1 MIRLERVRTVD
12 AVPTSFRGATPRN
25 RLVRLMKQVRD
36 QLESGD
42 AVKPTIDSLWKV
54 AKEQLLAESHQ
65 KCAYCETPTSV
76 IAFGDVEHY
85 RPKSVYWWLAYVYD
99 NYLAS
104 CTLCNQ
110 KYKGSEFEIEGPQ
123 MPGPVITANQSDQTL
138 KELAKTAIPDPLKL
152 AAVEQ
157 FVAAH
162 RAERALGLNPYLDNP
177 EAIFAWRV
185 DDIKEVTVIANPD
198 VPEANKFVEAGH
210 RMFGINRLQL
220 RRQRYVIYRSYN
232 LARRVLDEAG
242 ASDGLKSD
250 ARELVLSMTAPES
263 AYAAMIRYFERQRGP
278 IV

>member
-1 MIRLERVRTVD
+1 
-12 AVPTSFRGATPRN
+12 
-25 RLVRLMKQVRD
+25 
-36 QLESGD
+36 
-42 AVKPTIDSLWKV
+42 LWKV